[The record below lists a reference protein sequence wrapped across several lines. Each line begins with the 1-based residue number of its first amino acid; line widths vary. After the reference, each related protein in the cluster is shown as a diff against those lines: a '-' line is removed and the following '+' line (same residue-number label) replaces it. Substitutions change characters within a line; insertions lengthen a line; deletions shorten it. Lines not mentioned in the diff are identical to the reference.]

1 MQAYVVNHAG
11 GPEVL
16 QLTTVPTP
24 PVKPGWTRVKVLG
37 FGVNHSEIFTREG
50 QSPSVQF
57 PRILGIEVVG
67 LVDETSD
74 PTAFAPGQRVV
85 SIMGEMGR
93 AYDGS
98 YAEYVLLPNDQ
109 LYTVQ
114 TTLPLADLVATP
126 ETYYTAYGIFK
137 SLHLQATDRVLIRAA
152 TSGVGLADLRLI
164 KAFNPQIHVTGTSRR
179 AAKRQQLLDAGFDDV
194 IVAPDSAQLP
204 AGTAHFD
211 KIIDL
216 IGPLSVKD
224 SLRHLNENGIV
235 NATGE
240 LGGVWTV
247 PDLDPIMDI
256 PNNAYLT
263 GFSSGDVSQAL
274 LQELFDFIARYRV
287 PVAPTKVFSFDQ
299 VPAAHAYLQSAGSF
313 GKVIVLLDGN
323 DPEQS

>member
-1 MQAYVVNHAG
+1 MQAYVVRHPG
-11 GPEVL
+11 GPEAL

-24 PVKPGWTRVKVLG
+24 LVKPGWTRVKVLG

-50 QSPSVQF
+50 KSPSVQF

-67 LVDETSD
+67 VVDETSA
-74 PTAFAPGQRVV
+74 PAVFTPGQRVI

-114 TTLPLADLVATP
+114 TTLPLDSLVATP

-137 SLHLQATDRVLIRAA
+137 SLNLQATDRVLIRAA
-152 TSGVGLADLRLI
+152 TSGVGLAELHLI
-164 KAFNPQIHVTGTSRR
+164 KALNPQIQVTGTSRNE
-179 AAKRQQLLDAGFDDV
+179 AKRQRLLGAGFDAV
-194 IVAPDSAQLP
+194 IVAPDSEHLP
-204 AGTAHFD
+204 SGTANFD
-211 KIIDL
+211 KIVDL

-247 PDLDPIMDI
+247 PDLDPITDI
-256 PNNAYLT
+256 PNNRYLT
-263 GFSSGDVSQAL
+263 GTYSGDVSQTL
-274 LQELFDFIARYRV
+274 LQEMFDFIAQYQV
-287 PVAPTKVFSFDQ
+287 PVAPTKVFSFAQ
-299 VPAAHAYLQSAGSF
+299 LPAAHAYLQSANSF
-313 GKVIVLLDGN
+313 GKVIVLMA
-323 DPEQS
+323 